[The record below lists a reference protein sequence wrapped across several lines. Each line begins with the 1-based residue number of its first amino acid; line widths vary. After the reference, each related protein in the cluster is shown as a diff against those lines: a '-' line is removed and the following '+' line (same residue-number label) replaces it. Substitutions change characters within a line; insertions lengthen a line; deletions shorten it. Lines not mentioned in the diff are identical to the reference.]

1 MSNSN
6 KVHIVTDSTADLP
19 KEIIRDYSITVVPLK
34 VIFNGCESLLD
45 GVDIDTEQFYRR
57 LVENQDLPVTS
68 QPTPAEFA
76 SVYSRLAAEGGS
88 IISIH
93 ISSAM
98 SGTYHSAVM
107 GKEMVP
113 GADIEVIDSKL
124 VSMGLGQLVLEA
136 AGAAR
141 AGKTREEILE
151 IVKGLLPNL
160 HVYFIVDS
168 LDHLARGGRIG
179 KAQAFLGTILNIKPL
194 LFLKDGIVNP
204 YEKVRGRAKAIERLI
219 QVVEEKAGGQKIKCS
234 LVHSND
240 LAALEQLHQKVTTRL
255 HCNDPVVSSLGA
267 VVGTHAGPG
276 ALGIVFSVHGDT
288 V

>member
-1 MSNSN
+1 MN

-19 KEIIRDYSITVVPLK
+19 KELIRDYRVTVVPLK
-34 VIFNGCESLLD
+34 VIFNGCDPLLD
-45 GVDIDTEQFYRR
+45 GVDIDAEQFYHK
-57 LVENQDLPVTS
+57 LAENRDLPVTS
-68 QPTPAEFA
+68 QPTPPEFA
-76 SVYSRLAAEGGS
+76 SAYSRLAAKGGS

-98 SGTYHSAVM
+98 SGTYQSAIM
-107 GKEMVP
+107 GKDMVP

-141 AGKTREEILE
+141 AGKTKEEVLE
-151 IVKGLLPNL
+151 IVNDLLLKL

-168 LDHLARGGRIG
+168 LDYLVRGGRIG

-204 YEKVRGRAKAIERLI
+204 YEKVRGRTKAIERLI
-219 QVVEEKAGGQKIKCS
+219 QVVEEKAGGQKTKCS

-240 LAALEQLHQKVTTRL
+240 SAGLEQLRQKVMARL
-255 HCNDPVVSSLGA
+255 HCDEPVVSTLGA

-276 ALGIVFSVHGDT
+276 ALGIVFSIDGDT